1 MAEERELILKLG
13 KKITDRIPYKLGME
27 KLTVN
32 DPEYWGLAGVV
43 TDEMAEVA
51 LCMDVR
57 KPITLPKLAKKTKK
71 PEAELEKL
79 LQEMAVVGIIEYNWE
94 NPQHEKQYILPMYVP
109 GSAEFMVM
117 NKEQVEKH
125 TEVADFF
132 ENMSRLPLEKVDT
145 DGAARRSRYRYA
157 CYPGRE
163 GNSGSAGICR
173 CGTHFPLAEKIQGQ
187 VCDRAVFLPSAAE
200 SPREREPAISRA
212 SGASVSAIWQTS
224 WYRPEEDTMWSLT
237 KC

>member
-94 NPQHEKQYILPMYVP
+94 NPAAGEAVH
-109 GSAEFMVM
+109 SADVCTGKRRVHG
-117 NKEQVEKH
+117 NEQRAGGKAH
-125 TEVADFF
+125 
-132 ENMSRLPLEKVDT
+132 R
-145 DGAARRSRYRYA
+145 
-157 CYPGRE
+157 GR
-163 GNSGSAGICR
+163 
-173 CGTHFPLAEKIQGQ
+173 
-187 VCDRAVFLPSAAE
+187 
-200 SPREREPAISRA
+200 
-212 SGASVSAIWQTS
+212 
-224 WYRPEEDTMWSLT
+224 
-237 KC
+237 

>member
-79 LQEMAVVGIIEYNWE
+79 LNRHLSVAE
-94 NPQHEKQYILPMYVP
+94 NINLELIKEK
-109 GSAEFMVM
+109 
-117 NKEQVEKH
+117 
-125 TEVADFF
+125 
-132 ENMSRLPLEKVDT
+132 
-145 DGAARRSRYRYA
+145 
-157 CYPGRE
+157 
-163 GNSGSAGICR
+163 
-173 CGTHFPLAEKIQGQ
+173 
-187 VCDRAVFLPSAAE
+187 
-200 SPREREPAISRA
+200 PR
-212 SGASVSAIWQTS
+212 
-224 WYRPEEDTMWSLT
+224 ML
-237 KC
+237 